1 MIKVSQIFLVLFLFI
16 SPSKAAIGPINIY
29 LDDVDPLEEINRPIF
44 EFNQNLDENLIK
56 PIAISYRDNTPDS
69 IKEGVSNFF
78 SNLGEVSTLANQILQ
93 FKAEDSLL
101 TLSRFLINTTIGLVG
116 IFDPASELGLTK
128 KDEDFGQTL
137 GVWGV
142 PEGPYFVIPV
152 LGPSTLRDTAGLYV
166 DVTSNA
172 NFINSLDTNSEIA
185 ATSMKTVDKRVEL
198 LPATDL
204 INRSFDPYTTMRSSY
219 LQKRRNDV
227 NDGNDT
233 KIYSDF

>member
-16 SPSKAAIGPINIY
+16 SPSKAEIGPINIY

-69 IKEGVSNFF
+69 IKKGVSNFF

-116 IFDPASELGLTK
+116 IFDPALELGLTK

>member
-69 IKEGVSNFF
+69 IKKGVSNFF

-116 IFDPASELGLTK
+116 IFDPAAELGLTK

-227 NDGNDT
+227 NDSNDT